1 MNFELFTLQGYGH
14 FVWPAFI
21 FTFLCFFILY
31 LKTKKELNKQ
41 EAEIYQDNR
50 ELVIIDDSVN
60 VDKHINIYFD
70 CCTLP
75 YRITNSFFYSFK
87 SFFSISYIESFD
99 REEF

>member
-50 ELVIIDDSVN
+50 ELKTIKIEA
-60 VDKHINIYFD
+60 
-70 CCTLP
+70 
-75 YRITNSFFYSFK
+75 TNRK
-87 SFFSISYIESFD
+87 KAT
-99 REEF
+99 

>member
-50 ELVIIDDSVN
+50 ELKTIKIEA
-60 VDKHINIYFD
+60 
-70 CCTLP
+70 
-75 YRITNSFFYSFK
+75 TNRKKATEKFFPAALLY
-87 SFFSISYIESFD
+87 
-99 REEF
+99 

>member
-1 MNFELFTLQGYGH
+1 MNFELFTLQRYGH

-50 ELVIIDDSVN
+50 ELKTIKIEA
-60 VDKHINIYFD
+60 
-70 CCTLP
+70 
-75 YRITNSFFYSFK
+75 TNRKKATEKFFPAA
-87 SFFSISYIESFD
+87 
-99 REEF
+99 

>member
-1 MNFELFTLQGYGH
+1 LDLMNFELFTLQGYGH

-50 ELVIIDDSVN
+50 ELKTIKIEA
-60 VDKHINIYFD
+60 
-70 CCTLP
+70 
-75 YRITNSFFYSFK
+75 TNRKKATEKFFPAA
-87 SFFSISYIESFD
+87 
-99 REEF
+99 

>member
-21 FTFLCFFILY
+21 FTFFCFFILY

-50 ELVIIDDSVN
+50 ELKTIKIEA
-60 VDKHINIYFD
+60 
-70 CCTLP
+70 
-75 YRITNSFFYSFK
+75 TNRKKATEKFFPAA
-87 SFFSISYIESFD
+87 
-99 REEF
+99 